1 MTKCGWLVGLGSMG
15 LAMAAGMGVQAQDSK
30 TTTAAPPAKAS
41 SVKSAAGEPW
51 MRIPIPPLHDFKPE
65 QPKKI
70 VLANG
75 LTIFLEEDHELPFV
89 NGSIVIRGGSRDEP
103 ANKTGLVSLY
113 GQAWRTSGTTTKDG
127 DALDEILALKAAT
140 VETSGGLATTS
151 VHWSSF
157 KQDFDQVFGITMDVL
172 LHPDFKADKL
182 ALGKRELS
190 AGIARRNDDA
200 SGIAG
205 REAAMIAY
213 GKNSPYARET
223 EYATIAAVQ
232 LSDLAAWHDR
242 TVLPNNMIVAVS
254 GDFDAQEMERKLRR
268 AFEPLAR
275 GEVMPVVKAEFKDP
289 KPGVYFVD
297 KTDVNQSNVYIVG
310 LGTERNNPDYY
321 ALSVMNE
328 VFSGG
333 FGSRVF
339 QSVRTKLG
347 LAYSVGGSYGASY
360 DHPGMFTVGAA
371 TKSASTVAATQAML
385 SEIGRLKT
393 DPPTPTELK
402 NAKDEVL
409 NSFIFNYDSRE
420 KTLSEQVTLALY
432 GYPPDFLERYKEGIE
447 KVTAADVVRVANKY
461 VDVSKLAI
469 VIVGNGAEFGEK
481 MTALGPVTNLDIT
494 IPGPPGT
501 PGGGGQR

>member
-1 MTKCGWLVGLGSMG
+1 MNLTLRTSLIKHVSRPALMIVISTAHL
-15 LAMAAGMGVQAQDSK
+15 MAQPPKSPI
-30 TTTAAPPAKAS
+30 THSSAAPIS
-41 SVKSAAGEPW
+41 QPW
-51 MRIPIPPLHDFKPE
+51 KKIAVPPLHDFKPE

-70 VLANG
+70 VLSNG
-75 LTIFLEEDHELPFV
+75 LTIFLAEDHELPFI

-103 ANKTGLVSLY
+103 AAKVGLVSLY
-113 GQAWRTSGTTTKDG
+113 GQTWRTSGTTTRAG
-127 DALDEILALKAAT
+127 DALDELLALKAAT
-140 VETSGGLATTS
+140 VETSGGNATTS

-157 KQDFDQVFGITMDVL
+157 KQDFDQVFGITLEVL

-182 ALGKRELS
+182 ALGKRQLS

-200 SGIAG
+200 GGIAR
-205 REAAMIAY
+205 REATMIAY
-213 GKNSPYARET
+213 GKDSPYARQVQ
-223 EYATIAAVQ
+223 YSTIAAVQ

-254 GDFDAQEMERKLRR
+254 GDFDSATIEAKLRR

-275 GEVMPVVKAEFKDP
+275 GEALPALNTEFKDP
-289 KPGVYFVD
+289 KTGVYFVD

-339 QSVRTKLG
+339 QDVRTKLG
-347 LAYSVGGSYGASY
+347 LAYSVGGSYGSTY
-360 DHPGMFTVGAA
+360 DHPGMFTVVAS
-371 TKSASTVAATQAML
+371 TKSASTVAATRAML
-385 SEIGRLKT
+385 DEIGRLKT
-393 DPPTPTELK
+393 EPPTPAELK
-402 NAKDEVL
+402 SAKDQVL

-420 KTLSEQVTLALY
+420 KTLNEQVTLALY
-432 GYPPDFLERYKEGIE
+432 GYPADFLERYKDGVE
-447 KVTAADVVRVANKY
+447 KVTAADVTRVANKY

-469 VIVGNGAEFGEK
+469 VVVGNNAEFGGPLS
-481 MTALGPVTNLDIT
+481 TLGPVTNLDIA
-494 IPGPPGT
+494 IPPP
-501 PGGGGQR
+501 PAPPAAKQ